1 MGREE
6 VGMDARE
13 FFGAVRAA
21 AIDAERTRRM
31 LFAMESREGVKAQSY
46 APRITGGKSDPLAV
60 TDARIDREAEWHGR
74 IERAYALIDEA
85 CAVIYGTDGRGG
97 VASLMGTTTADAM
110 WWRYCDAASWEKVA
124 RVTCYSKPHVQRLV
138 YAALDMVDALGFEAV
153 KAGEGGAT

>member
-1 MGREE
+1 
-6 VGMDARE
+6 MDARE

-31 LFAMESREGVKAQSY
+31 LFAMESREGVKPQSY
-46 APRITGGKSDPLAV
+46 EPRVTGGKSDPMSA
-60 TDARIDREAEWHGR
+60 TDARLDREREWQAR
-74 IERAYALIDEA
+74 IEGAYSLIDEA

-97 VASLMGTTTADAM
+97 VASLMGAPTADAM

-124 RVTCYSKPHVQRLV
+124 RATCYSKPHAQRLV